1 MVAYGEALGSK
12 SSISLSGQEKPVAG
26 RPQLLMAMSKTITI
40 ILISSFSVSSFADW
54 VNFGTSVTRDG
65 NVTAYVNQSTVQK
78 TGSKSKMWILY
89 DAKTPRKLEAL
100 TYMSSMGEDE
110 YDCEARKSRNL
121 AVLLYSDKLGHG
133 EVVSKSSTPSSDW
146 ESVPP
151 DSMGGHLLK
160 YACGMK

>member
-1 MVAYGEALGSK
+1 MVGYGAALESTL
-12 SSISLSGQEKPVAG
+12 SINFGQNEPFEGV
-26 RPQLLMAMSKTITI
+26 RQLHMAMIKVIMTI
-40 ILISSFSVSSFADW
+40 LVSASSMSAFADW
-54 VNFGTSVTRDG
+54 ANFGTSVTRDG
-65 NVTAYVNQSTVQK
+65 NVTAYVNQSTIQK

-100 TYMSSMGEDE
+100 TYLSSMGEDE

-121 AVLLYSDKLGHG
+121 QVLLYSDKLGHG

-146 ESVPP
+146 EPVPP